1 MKFPNKLFD
10 YNESVFYD
18 CVVLMKEMKE
28 EMTIL
33 ELYKACRKKC
43 NSVQSFFDALDV
55 LYAVKKIDYD
65 FGRRK
70 IICVK

>member
-1 MKFPNKLFD
+1 MKLPNKLFD
-10 YNESVFYD
+10 YKESVFRD

-65 FGRRK
+65 FEERR
-70 IICVK
+70 IVSVK

>member
-1 MKFPNKLFD
+1 MKLPNKLFD
-10 YNESVFYD
+10 YKESVFYH
-18 CVVLMKEMKE
+18 CVVLMKEIKD

-65 FGRRK
+65 FEGRR
-70 IICVK
+70 IVCVK